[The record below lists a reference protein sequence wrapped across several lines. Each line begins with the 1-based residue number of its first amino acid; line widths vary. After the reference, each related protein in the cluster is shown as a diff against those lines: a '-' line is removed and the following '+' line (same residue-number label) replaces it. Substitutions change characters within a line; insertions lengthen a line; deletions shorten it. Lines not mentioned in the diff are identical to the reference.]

1 MLGNLNLFSIVSG
14 LKPNLDKSEIAGIG
28 VLKNV
33 NVALC
38 GMKSVNLMEQAIKI
52 LGVHISYNKKL
63 QDNLN
68 FQTIIKNIC
77 SILKVWQMR
86 NLSLAGKI
94 TLFKSLAI
102 SKIVYLSFLTL
113 LPNNIIEELK
123 EIQKKNLWSDKKAKI
138 KHDTLCNDY
147 KDGGLK
153 NVDIVHKINALKCS
167 WLQRLYNDNF
177 HEWKIIPLRYISL
190 YLGKDFKFHSSLE
203 ITVNILD
210 NFPSYYKNIIQCW
223 IKNFSK
229 SPTTP
234 SAIASQYL
242 WFNSNIKVDKKVV
255 FYKEFS
261 DNQINY
267 LTDLFDL
274 RGKKKSWI
282 DLAIEF
288 NLDNKLFFK
297 WCQLIHAL
305 PKSWKTTIADDQGQ
319 YRSIVFLNHHLL
331 KDRQIYSIEKLNSKE
346 LYSLSISLKNTIPS
360 SRKYFE
366 NLFPGTSIVWKDVYR
381 LPRLVTVNST
391 LRMFHFKILNNILY
405 LN

>member
-1 MLGNLNLFSIVSG
+1 MKDSESCVLNGGHTTNYFPLQRGASQGDSISAYLFILALDVLFTLIKSNKDISGLNFFDHDFLYTAYADDTTFFLNDLISANNVLGNLNLFSIVSG

-94 TLFKSLAI
+94 TVFKSLAI

-113 LPNNIIEELK
+113 LSNNIIEELK
-123 EIQKKNLWSDKKAKI
+123 EIQKKFLWSNKKAKI

-147 KDGGLK
+147 KDGCLK
-153 NVDIVHKINALKCS
+153 NVEIVHKINALKCS

-261 DNQINY
+261 DNQINF
-267 LTDLFDL
+267 L
-274 RGKKKSWI
+274 KKKI
-282 DLAIEF
+282 
-288 NLDNKLFFK
+288 LDRPCN
-297 WCQLIHAL
+297 
-305 PKSWKTTIADDQGQ
+305 
-319 YRSIVFLNHHLL
+319 
-331 KDRQIYSIEKLNSKE
+331 
-346 LYSLSISLKNTIPS
+346 
-360 SRKYFE
+360 
-366 NLFPGTSIVWKDVYR
+366 
-381 LPRLVTVNST
+381 
-391 LRMFHFKILNNILY
+391 
-405 LN
+405 